1 MKHRRKVGFTKRVD
15 HSVNITVDAIKKVRL
30 QEEENPESHSSAGSD
45 KGKGRA
51 VTIADEE
58 DEVEYVDAHEEDDI
72 DDDEDGRFYGGGL
85 TDEQK
90 TILDVFDR
98 AEQGGNEV
106 GSV

>member
-1 MKHRRKVGFTKRVD
+1 MIKRVD
-15 HSVNITVDAIKKVRL
+15 QPVNTRIDAIKKVRL
-30 QEEENPESHSSAGSD
+30 QEEDNTDSQSSTGSD

-58 DEVEYVDAHEEDDI
+58 DEVEYVDAHEDDI

-98 AEQGGNEV
+98 AEQGGDEV
-106 GSV
+106 GPI

>member
-1 MKHRRKVGFTKRVD
+1 MGFIERVD
-15 HSVNITVDAIKKVRL
+15 HSVNIIIDAIKKVRL
-30 QEEENPESHSSAGSD
+30 QEEEDPDSHSSAGSD

-58 DEVEYVDAHEEDDI
+58 DEVEYLDAHEDDI

-98 AEQGGNEV
+98 AEQGGDEV